1 MKIIFSELA
10 RKEMADAIR
19 FYENR
24 VHGLGKRLESEIV
37 RASSRISEHPE
48 AWPVERGTIRKCLLH
63 KFPYKLVYSV
73 ETDHIFV
80 IAFAHQRRMP
90 NYWMDES

>member
-10 RKEMADAIR
+10 RREMADAIR

-24 VHGLGKRLESEIV
+24 VVGLGKRLESEIV

-48 AWPVERGTIRKCLLH
+48 AWPVERGTIQVSRHFQFSGSMNCLL
-63 KFPYKLVYSV
+63 
-73 ETDHIFV
+73 IQ
-80 IAFAHQRRMP
+80 FAI
-90 NYWMDES
+90 